1 MGLKIKNS
9 KNIVTDQLVL
19 NLDASDKLS
28 YSGSGSTWTDR
39 TSEGNDSTLINS
51 PSFVSTDG
59 GHFNLSAT
67 NDYITTPWGAN
78 HNPYSNPISISCW
91 FKMNSLSNFGMI
103 LSTGQSRGLLDNNQR
118 LYFGLHSSSYY
129 GWGIRSSQWQPA
141 EITTTVNTNWH
152 NVTIVINSTNAYC
165 YIDAELADTKSV
177 DNTYVLNDELWIG
190 THNHSSNINANC
202 RIASVLVYEKDL
214 SAAEILQNYN
224 ATKRRFGL

>member
-67 NDYITTPWGAN
+67 NDYITTPWGAGRN
-78 HNPYSNPISISCW
+78 VYNNPITISCW
-91 FKMNSLSNFGMI
+91 FKMNSLSVSGMV

-118 LYFGLHSSSYY
+118 LYFGLLNSSYY

-141 EITTTVNTNWH
+141 EITTAANTNWR

-190 THNHSSNINANC
+190 THNHSSNINADC